1 MNHPL
6 LPLPQRTPES
16 DVTYAVLG
24 RALAYA
30 TEFEENCRTLAHIFH
45 ISSSDNDYALEIY
58 MLSKKGTLN
67 QKIQQFVKK
76 YELPDWASEK
86 VHQAR
91 KARNLIAHE
100 IATNYAKQMENPDG
114 RKSLETDI
122 LLAAQEIAEG
132 NQLVLDVTRILIKHE
147 RGHGSDIVAYNTAVA
162 EWVLP

>member
-16 DVTYAVLG
+16 DTIYAVLG

-45 ISSSDNDYALEIY
+45 ITSSDKDYALEVY
-58 MLSKKGTLN
+58 LLSKQGTLN
-67 QKIQQFVKK
+67 RKIQQFVKK
-76 YELPDWASEK
+76 YELPEWVSEK

-100 IATNYAKQMENPDG
+100 IATNHAKQMETPDG
-114 RKSLETDI
+114 RKSFETDI

-132 NQLVLDVTRILIKHE
+132 NQLVLDVTRMIIKHE
-147 RGHGSDIVAYNTAVA
+147 RKHGSDIVSYNSAVA